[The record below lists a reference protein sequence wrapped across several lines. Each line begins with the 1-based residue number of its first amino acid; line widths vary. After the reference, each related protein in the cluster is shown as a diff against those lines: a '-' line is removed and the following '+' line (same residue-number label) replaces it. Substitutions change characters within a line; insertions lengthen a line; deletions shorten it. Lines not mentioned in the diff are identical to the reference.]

1 MPTSTFTPEQTRGS
15 GHAPSTIPSP
25 PIGKLTTWSLTGSV
39 DSTGNY
45 LLGYVVVQT
54 NSTANQNIPSGSGIN
69 LNEGTF
75 GNFSG
80 NCIEDN
86 LVVGQKEFG
95 ISFRG
100 PSGEF
105 KYKLPPS
112 QALATG
118 SWYIKTTGDIT
129 INVTV

>member
-1 MPTSTFTPEQTRGS
+1 MPTFTPEQTRGS
-15 GHAPSTIPSP
+15 GYAPPAIPATSG
-25 PIGKLTTWSLTGSV
+25 GKLTTWSLTGSV

-75 GNFSG
+75 SNFSG

-86 LVVGQKEFG
+86 LVKGQKEFG

-105 KYKLPPS
+105 KYRLPDS
-112 QALATG
+112 QGLAAG

>member
-1 MPTSTFTPEQTRGS
+1 MSTFAPEQTRGS
-15 GHAPSTIPSP
+15 GYAPPTIPPSA
-25 PIGKLTTWSLTGSV
+25 GGRLTIWSLTGSV

-54 NSTANQNIPSGSGIN
+54 NPTANQNIPSGSGIN

-75 GNFSG
+75 SNFSG

-100 PSGEF
+100 PSGGF
-105 KYKLPPS
+105 QYRLPPGE
-112 QALATG
+112 ALATG

>member
-1 MPTSTFTPEQTRGS
+1 MPIFTPEQTRGS
-15 GHAPSTIPSP
+15 GYAPLTISA
-25 PIGKLTTWSLTGSV
+25 GSATTWSLTGSV

-54 NSTANQNIPSGSGIN
+54 NPTANQNIPSGSGIN

-75 GNFSG
+75 SNFSG

-86 LVVGQKEFG
+86 LVIGQKEFG

-105 KYKLPPS
+105 QYTLPSS
-112 QALATG
+112 QGLAAG

-129 INVTV
+129 INVTI